1 MPDFAAALTATPARV
16 YTGAIIVMGL
26 LASACSPVNILNAVI
41 SDKGYRLSSGV
52 AYGELP
58 RQTLDIYT
66 PNDALTSNHKSQ
78 DKTTS
83 ISQATHK
90 GLPVVV
96 FFYGGSWDSGN
107 RGSYKFIG
115 EAMTSQGFIAVIPD
129 YRVYP
134 EVRFPGFMQ
143 DPAQAAKWVK
153 QHAAE
158 FGGDPERV
166 FLAGHSAGAHIAA
179 MLVLDPQFLAQQ
191 ASKPGDFA
199 GMIGLAGPYDF
210 LPLKSERLKTIF
222 GAEDQRAKSQPI
234 NFVSGH
240 NPPMLLMVGDKDGT
254 VWPRNTYNLA
264 ARIKAAGGP
273 VEVAEFAGYGHID
286 MAAKLAKPLRDQRML
301 ETMTAFIKQHQAV
314 AGQPRR

>member
-1 MPDFAAALTATPARV
+1 MPDFTATPARL
-16 YTGAIIVMGL
+16 YTGALIVMGL

-41 SDKGYRLSSGV
+41 SDKGYRLNSGV

-66 PNDALTSNHKSQ
+66 PNAALTSKHESQ
-78 DKTTS
+78 DKTTTT
-83 ISQATHK
+83 SQAAHK

-96 FFYGGSWDSGN
+96 FFYGGSWDSGD
-107 RGSYKFIG
+107 RASYKFIG
-115 EAMTSQGFIAVIPD
+115 EAITSQGFIAVIPD

-134 EVRFPGFMQ
+134 EVLFPDFMQ

-153 QHAAE
+153 LHAAE

-179 MLVLDPQFLAQQ
+179 MLVLDPEFLAQQ

-222 GAEDQRAKSQPI
+222 GDQEQRAKSQPI
-234 NFVSGH
+234 NFVTGH

-264 ARIKAAGGP
+264 AKIKAAGGP

-286 MAAKLAKPLRDQRML
+286 MAAKLAKPLRDLRML
-301 ETMTAFIKQHQAV
+301 ETVTAFIKQH
-314 AGQPRR
+314 